1 MSELCSFRANV
12 LSTPYHGQTRTSG
25 VPESSY
31 TIYDQK
37 FINHFVDF
45 VTKLDGK
52 MFIEFC
58 DMSEIEKLRFGSFRG
73 PMDFLTN
80 VITHVSLKFKVMMQ

>member
-1 MSELCSFRANV
+1 
-12 LSTPYHGQTRTSG
+12 
-25 VPESSY
+25 
-31 TIYDQK
+31 
-37 FINHFVDF
+37 
-45 VTKLDGK
+45 